1 MLDVRTRQR
10 IDTARDILV
19 GKVPDPKSQVE
30 QITLALMY
38 KFMGDMDA
46 QSEEYGG
53 KATFFAGDFAR
64 YSWRKIVGRGI
75 GAYDALN
82 LYSEGMTRMGENPG
96 MPALFRSMFN
106 NAYLPFRDP
115 ETLKGFLQVIDEF
128 EYDNSERLGDAFEYL
143 LSIMGSQGDAG
154 QFRTPRHIID
164 FIVEIVDPKKDDTIL
179 DPACGTAGFLISAYK
194 HIAKTSTDAETP
206 LTSVERS
213 RLANNVLGY
222 DISPDMVR
230 LSLVNLYLH
239 GFPDPDI
246 YEYDT
251 LTSEERWGKHANVIL
266 ANPPFMSPK
275 GGIRPHNRFS
285 VTSKRSEVLFV
296 DYIAEHLTLDGRA
309 GVIVPEGIIFQSQN
323 AYKQLR
329 KMLVD
334 EYLVAVVSLPPGVFN
349 PYSGVKTSILLL
361 DKALARLADTI
372 GFFKVENDGF
382 DLGAQ
387 RRSND
392 RNDLPRVK
400 AEVVEYLRRVRE
412 EEGVE
417 DCEFGTGLVVE
428 KAKLGADGDYN
439 LSGERY
445 REAIRGASE
454 FPMIP
459 LTQICD
465 IINGSTPNRSEP
477 RYWEPEEVPWFTVE
491 DIRKHGRRVRKTVQ
505 HVSRVALE
513 ETSLRLLPAKTVLLC
528 CTASVG
534 EYAFAE
540 IPLTTNQQ
548 FNGLIVKEEA
558 KKSLLPEFLFHLSS
572 QFKEE
577 LIRLS
582 GQTAFNFV
590 SVKVL
595 KQIEIPVPPM
605 VTQREVISEIEG
617 YQKVIE
623 GARAVVENWRPRIA
637 VDPEWP
643 MVELGEVC
651 ELVQYGLSLR
661 LNTERQGYKTFRMAE
676 LVDGRC
682 LDSGNMKFAD
692 VSDKDFEKY
701 RLNNGDILFN
711 RTNSIEH
718 VGRTGIF
725 ALDGDYCFASYLI
738 RLSISR
744 EIAEPFY
751 VNAFMNTSAFQTGV
765 KRFATRAI
773 GQSNINAKSLARY
786 LIPLPSLE
794 IQQSIVDEIE
804 DERSLVDANRRLIER
819 MEGKVREAVGRVWGD
834 TETDA
839 VQRG

>member
-96 MPALFRSMFN
+96 LPALFRSMFN

-164 FIVEIVDPKKDDTIL
+164 FIVEIVDPKKDERIL

-194 HIAKTSTDAETP
+194 HIGKTNEDVETP
-206 LTSVERS
+206 LTSAERT
-213 RLANNVLGY
+213 RLAENVRGY

-239 GFPDPDI
+239 GFPEPDI
-246 YEYDT
+246 FEYDT
-251 LTSEERWGKHANVIL
+251 LTSEERWGEYANVIL

-296 DYIAEHLTLDGRA
+296 DYIAEHLTPDGRA

-323 AYKQLR
+323 AHTQLR
-329 KMLVD
+329 KMLVN

-361 DKALARLADTI
+361 DKALARRADTI

-387 RRSND
+387 RRPVD

-400 AEVVEYLRRVRE
+400 AEVSEYLRRMRE
-412 EEGVE
+412 GDGVDE
-417 DCEFGTGLVVE
+417 YAPENGLVVE
-428 KAKLGADGDYN
+428 KERIGADGEFN
-439 LSGERY
+439 LGGERY
-445 REAIRGASE
+445 RVSALTSSEYPIVKLGEVAEIIAGQSPPGTSYNSASEGAPFYQGKTEFGNRYIGEAVKWTTDPRRFAEPTDILMSVRAPVGPINLTNQRICIGRGLSAIR
-454 FPMIP
+454 
-459 LTQICD
+459 
-465 IINGSTPNRSEP
+465 PNS
-477 RYWEPEEVPWFTVE
+477 
-491 DIRKHGRRVRKTVQ
+491 D
-505 HVSRVALE
+505 
-513 ETSLRLLPAKTVLLC
+513 RLQKL
-528 CTASVG
+528 
-534 EYAFAE
+534 
-540 IPLTTNQQ
+540 
-548 FNGLIVKEEA
+548 
-558 KKSLLPEFLFHLSS
+558 FLFHILRSLES
-572 QFKEE
+572 Q
-577 LIRLS
+577 IS
-582 GQTAFNFV
+582 GNTGTAFASINV
-590 SVKVL
+590 RDIK
-595 KQIEIPVPPM
+595 KIEFPLPPSA
-605 VTQREVISEIEG
+605 VQREIVSEIEG
-617 YQKVIE
+617 NQRVID
-623 GARAVVENWRPRIA
+623 GARAVVDNWRPRIA

-643 MVELGEVC
+643 VVAVKEVC
-651 ELVQYGLSLR
+651 TLNPKKSELNNIDPSTRVSFVPMADVREYTMHVQPSQERTISDVKASYSYFRDDDVLIARVTPCFENGKAGIATGLKNGVGFGSSEFHVFRCHESISPSWLYLSLMEPKFKDAAIR
-661 LNTERQGYKTFRMAE
+661 NMTGTGGLQRVPRRFVEEYQIAVPT
-676 LVDGRC
+676 
-682 LDSGNMKFAD
+682 LDTQS
-692 VSDKDFEKY
+692 
-701 RLNNGDILFN
+701 RIL
-711 RTNSIEH
+711 
-718 VGRTGIF
+718 
-725 ALDGDYCFASYLI
+725 A
-738 RLSISR
+738 
-744 EIAEPFY
+744 EIAEDAAS
-751 VNAFMNTSAFQTGV
+751 VE
-765 KRFATRAI
+765 
-773 GQSNINAKSLARY
+773 SNVALMQRLGRRIAKT
-786 LIPLPSLE
+786 
-794 IQQSIVDEIE
+794 
-804 DERSLVDANRRLIER
+804 IER
-819 MEGKVREAVGRVWGD
+819 VWQA
-834 TETDA
+834 E
-839 VQRG
+839 

>member
-64 YSWRKIVGRGI
+64 YTWRKIVGRGI

-96 MPALFRSMFN
+96 LPALFRSMFN

-115 ETLKGFLQVIDEF
+115 ETLKAFLQVIDEF

-164 FIVEIVDPKKDDTIL
+164 FIVGIVDPKKDERIL

-194 HIAKTSTDAETP
+194 HIAKTNTDAETP
-206 LTSVERS
+206 LTSAERS
-213 RLANNVLGY
+213 RLAKNVRGY

-251 LTSEERWGKHANVIL
+251 LTSEERWGEYANVIL

-296 DYIAEHLTLDGRA
+296 DYIAEHLTPDGRA

-323 AYKQLR
+323 AHTQLR
-329 KMLVD
+329 KMLVED
-334 EYLVAVVSLPPGVFN
+334 YLVAVVSLPPGVFN

-361 DKALARLADTI
+361 DKSLAKRADTI
-372 GFFKVENDGF
+372 GFFKVESDGF

-387 RRSND
+387 RRPVD

-400 AEVVEYLRRVRE
+400 AEVSEYLRRMRE
-412 EEGVE
+412 GDGVDE
-417 DCEFGTGLVVE
+417 YAPENGLVVE
-428 KAKLGADGDYN
+428 KERIGADGEFN
-439 LSGERY
+439 LGGERY
-445 REAIRGASE
+445 RVSALTSSEYPIVKLGEVAEIIAGQSPPGTSYNSASEGAPFYQGKTEFGNRYIGEAVKWTTDPRRFAEPTDILMSVRAPVGPINLTNQRICIGRGLSAIR
-454 FPMIP
+454 
-459 LTQICD
+459 
-465 IINGSTPNRSEP
+465 PNS
-477 RYWEPEEVPWFTVE
+477 
-491 DIRKHGRRVRKTVQ
+491 D
-505 HVSRVALE
+505 
-513 ETSLRLLPAKTVLLC
+513 RLQKL
-528 CTASVG
+528 
-534 EYAFAE
+534 
-540 IPLTTNQQ
+540 
-548 FNGLIVKEEA
+548 
-558 KKSLLPEFLFHLSS
+558 FLFHILRSLES
-572 QFKEE
+572 Q
-577 LIRLS
+577 IS
-582 GQTAFNFV
+582 GNTGTAFASINV
-590 SVKVL
+590 RDIK
-595 KQIEIPVPPM
+595 KIEFPLPPSA
-605 VTQREVISEIEG
+605 VQREIVSEIEG
-617 YQKVIE
+617 NQRVID

-637 VDPEWP
+637 VDAGWP
-643 MVELGEVC
+643 VVELGEVAQ
-651 ELVQYGLSLR
+651 VVAGQSPPGTSY
-661 LNTERQGYKTFRMAE
+661 NTKG
-676 LVDGRC
+676 
-682 LDSGNMKFAD
+682 
-692 VSDKDFEKY
+692 
-701 RLNNGDILFN
+701 
-711 RTNSIEH
+711 
-718 VGRTGIF
+718 VG
-725 ALDGDYCFASYLI
+725 
-738 RLSISR
+738 
-744 EIAEPFY
+744 EPFY
-751 VNAFMNTSAFQTGV
+751 QGKTEFGYDYIGQPV
-765 KRFATRAI
+765 KWTTDPRRFAEDTDILMSVRAPVGPVNLTKERVCI
-773 GQSNINAKSLARY
+773 GRGLAAIRPANGDLVKEYAYFMLRMLEPQISGNTGTAFASINIRD
-786 LIPLPSLE
+786 IHRIPFPLPDAATQKAVANQIRLE
-794 IQQSIVDEIE
+794 QEW
-804 DERSLVDANRRLIER
+804 VDASRRLIER
-819 MEGKVREAVGRVWGD
+819 MEGKVREVVGRVWAD
-834 TETDA
+834 TEKDA